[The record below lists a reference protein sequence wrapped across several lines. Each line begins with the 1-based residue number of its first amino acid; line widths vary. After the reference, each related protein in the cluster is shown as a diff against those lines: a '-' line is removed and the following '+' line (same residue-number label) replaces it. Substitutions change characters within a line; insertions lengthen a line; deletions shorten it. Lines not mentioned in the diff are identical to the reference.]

1 MQKKATTE
9 KFSFDNNY
17 NLLLLSTLNAGSG
30 CDLSMAKRVILL
42 DTIDGSGEFITGI
55 ERQAIARCHRIG
67 QTSTVEVIRYIAKDT
82 IEEEIYNRIRTPQNA
97 DFSMNMP
104 GIGGETEIVFS

>member
-1 MQKKATTE
+1 MQKKASTE

-17 NLLLLSTLNAGSG
+17 NLLLLSTLNVGSG

-42 DTIDGSGEFITGI
+42 DTIDGAGEFITGI

-67 QTSTVEVIRYIAKDT
+67 QSSSVEIIRYIAKDT
-82 IEEEIYNRIRTPQNA
+82 IEEEIYDRIHPP
-97 DFSMNMP
+97 S
-104 GIGGETEIVFS
+104 V

>member
-9 KFSFDNNY
+9 KFSFDDNY

-67 QTSTVEVIRYIAKDT
+67 QTSPVEVIRYIAKDT
-82 IEEEIYNRIRTPQNA
+82 IEEEIYDRVCVPQNTGSLNV
-97 DFSMNMP
+97 F
-104 GIGGETEIVFS
+104 GIGGEAEQG

>member
-9 KFSFDNNY
+9 KFSFDDNY

-42 DTIDGSGEFITGI
+42 DTIDGSGEFIAGI

-67 QTSTVEVIRYIAKDT
+67 QTSPVEVIRYIAKDT
-82 IEEEIYNRIRTPQNA
+82 IEEEIYDRIRAPQNTG
-97 DFSMNMP
+97 SMNAL
-104 GIGGETEIVFS
+104 GIGG